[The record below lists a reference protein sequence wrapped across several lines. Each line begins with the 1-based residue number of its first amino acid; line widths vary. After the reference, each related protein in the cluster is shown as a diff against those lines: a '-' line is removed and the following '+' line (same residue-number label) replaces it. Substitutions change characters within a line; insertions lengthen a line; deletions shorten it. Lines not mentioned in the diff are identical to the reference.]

1 MRLLNHVEGITEETF
16 TNEILAPHLVGSG
29 FESVSARLIG
39 NARLRSHRGGARA
52 WSSVKQD
59 IVRHLRSD
67 QGAIAT
73 TMVDYYALPAS
84 GPKEWPGRASA
95 NQKPFAQKAE
105 TVQSALLNDVVSEMG
120 GNFDPQRFVP
130 YVVMHEFEGL
140 LFSDCDAFARG
151 IGKKSLSHDFQ
162 EIRDEFDT
170 PEEINDSPHTAPSK
184 RVKLLL
190 PSYDKPLFANVAA
203 LEIGLAKIREQCPQ
217 FGQWLTTLERLP

>member
-16 TNEILAPHLVGSG
+16 TNEILAPHLVSSG
-29 FESVSARLIG
+29 YESVGARLIG
-39 NARLRSHRGGARA
+39 NARLRSHRGGSRA
-52 WSSVKQD
+52 WSDVKQD

-67 QGAIAT
+67 HGAVAT

-84 GPKEWPGRASA
+84 GQKEWPGRADA
-95 NQKPFAQKAE
+95 NQKAFVKKAQ

-120 GNFDPQRFVP
+120 GNFDPKRFVP

-151 IGKKSLSHDFQ
+151 IGKRSLSHDFH
-162 EIRDEFDT
+162 EIRDEFAT

-184 RVKLLL
+184 RIKSLL
-190 PSYDKPLFANVAA
+190 PNYDKPLFANVAA
-203 LEIGLAKIREQCPQ
+203 LEIGLTKIREQCPY
-217 FGQWLTTLERLP
+217 FDQWMTKLEGLP